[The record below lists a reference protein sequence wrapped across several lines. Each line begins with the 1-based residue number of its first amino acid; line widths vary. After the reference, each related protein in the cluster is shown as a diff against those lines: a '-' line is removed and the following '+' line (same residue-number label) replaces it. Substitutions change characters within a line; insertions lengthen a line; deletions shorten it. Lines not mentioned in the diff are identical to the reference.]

1 MNLID
6 AARLTEA
13 ELDAVDS
20 EILFDGESMRPI
32 ADLQLAKALWVCLD
46 WLVEIVN
53 SEEYDSEWEGRA
65 ALSST
70 AFELE
75 EQLTTAGIE
84 KPEGKA

>member
-32 ADLQLAKALWVCLD
+32 ADLQLAKALWTVVDAWAARSDTRVAGELRNM
-46 WLVEIVN
+46 LAEAGVERPEERR
-53 SEEYDSEWEGRA
+53 SE
-65 ALSST
+65 
-70 AFELE
+70 
-75 EQLTTAGIE
+75 
-84 KPEGKA
+84 